1 MTTTPESPPPL
12 PDAQCVAFLQWALP
26 RLGMRWPG
34 FRQVR
39 RQVCRRL
46 RHRLGELGLPDLTA
60 YRAHLA
66 AHPAEWRE
74 LDARCRITIS
84 RFCRDRVFCALG
96 QRVLPALARRA
107 AASGR
112 KRVRAWSVGCASGEE
127 VYTLVL
133 IWRLGGGDGG
143 TGLQLE
149 VLGTD
154 IDPVLLQ
161 RARRACFP
169 GSSLR
174 EVPETWQ
181 QRAFRSQGEEACL
194 RSELRPGTVFERQDV
209 REDRPPGVFD
219 LVLCRNL
226 VLTYYREPVQTR
238 VLGTVLGG
246 LRAGGGLMIGAHEAL
261 PDDLPGLTLWPGAG
275 AVFRKPQAAG

>member
-1 MTTTPESPPPL
+1 MTTPESPPPL
-12 PDAQCVAFLQWALP
+12 PDTQCVAFLQWALP
-26 RLGMRWPG
+26 RLGLRWPG

-39 RQVCRRL
+39 RQVCKRL

-66 AHPAEWRE
+66 AHPAEWGE

-84 RFCRDRVFCALG
+84 RFCRDRGVFCALG
-96 QRVLPALARRA
+96 QRVLPALARQA

-112 KRVRAWSVGCASGEE
+112 EEVRAWSVGCASGEE
-127 VYTLVL
+127 VYSLVL
-133 IWRLGGGDGG
+133 VWRLGGGDGG
-143 TGLQLE
+143 TGLPLE
-149 VLGTD
+149 VVGTD

-169 GSSLR
+169 WSSLR
-174 EVPETWQ
+174 EVPGTWQ
-181 QRAFRSQGEEACL
+181 QRAFRPEGEEACL
-194 RSELRPGTVFERQDV
+194 RSEFRPGTGFERQDV
-209 REDRPPGVFD
+209 REGRPPGGFD

-238 VLGTVLGG
+238 VLGAVLGG
-246 LRAGGGLMIGAHEAL
+246 LRAGGALVIGAHEGL
-261 PDDLPGLTLWPGAG
+261 PDGFSGLAPWPGTR
-275 AVFRKPQAAG
+275 AVFTEAAA